1 MIDNMDSKLVEDVK
15 ELCICCAKGIV
26 LLSDRYKIHPEV
38 IAKVFIEVFQ
48 KILDDMNRS

>member
-1 MIDNMDSKLVEDVK
+1 MDNIDSKLVDDVR

-48 KILDDMNRS
+48 KILDDMHRA